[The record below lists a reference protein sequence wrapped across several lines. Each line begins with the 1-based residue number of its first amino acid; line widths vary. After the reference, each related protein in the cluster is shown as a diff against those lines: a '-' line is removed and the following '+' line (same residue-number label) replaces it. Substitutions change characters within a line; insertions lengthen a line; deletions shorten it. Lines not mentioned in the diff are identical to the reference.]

1 MYYAITVKDATI
13 TGVHES
19 LTPITVDTF
28 TLNPE
33 LAGDT
38 VVTIPSSCDFQTG
51 ENIFCYDETGTR
63 KPDVWCI
70 ENGYMEL
77 PYGYEILEGELL
89 RTQTP
94 VENTPITIQEYLNRL
109 AEEVKVQVK
118 QDAILEVQ
126 NETQK
131 IIGSVQEEI
140 YNTNET
146 AKELLRKE
154 STEQVAHLSNSM
166 KPLINELLI
175 DKPAAVVL
183 ALISMIDDWK
193 EGKWAAGKSLTHSGY
208 PYKVV
213 QTHDSTGNPT
223 WTPDVK
229 PALFAPWHGVSME
242 TALPWK
248 APTGAQDMYKVD
260 EYMVWTDSKIYQCKS
275 DTAYSPTEYAQAWQL
290 IS

>member
-1 MYYAITVKDATI
+1 MGCITKRHSGRMGRFISEEDMKIYIQLDNDKI
-13 TGVHES
+13 TAVGTSETLDGLGGWKGIDVTDNPFSKIILTASGVPRYHLKS
-19 LTPITVDTF
+19 
-28 TLNPE
+28 
-33 LAGDT
+33 G
-38 VVTIPSSCDFQTG
+38 
-51 ENIFCYDETGTR
+51 
-63 KPDVWCI
+63 
-70 ENGYMEL
+70 
-77 PYGYEILEGELL
+77 
-89 RTQTP
+89 
-94 VENTPITIQEYLNRL
+94 TIQERTT
-109 AEEVKVQVK
+109 EEIQADI
-118 QDAILEVQ
+118 DAIPPPPPSMDEKVDAAEL
-126 NETQK
+126 K
-131 IIGSVQEEI
+131 L
-140 YNTNET
+140 T
-146 AKELLRKE
+146 A
-154 STEQVAHLSNSM
+154 M

-183 ALISMIDDWK
+183 PLISMMDDWK

-275 DTAYSPTEYAQAWQL
+275 DTAYSPIEYAQAWQL